1 VNVDDVGVG
10 VFPPEMGSNE
20 PNARYLELPPIIDEE
35 VSYVCVLCCVMFCY
49 DMSYYVILCYVTLC
63 HVMLCYIMLCYGML
77 HNIILQC
84 IIMCHTKM

>member
-35 VSYVCVLCCVMFCY
+35 VSYDVCYVMLYYTVLYYIILYYIILCSVMLCNVTLCY
-49 DMSYYVILCYVTLC
+49 DM
-63 HVMLCYIMLCYGML
+63 
-77 HNIILQC
+77 
-84 IIMCHTKM
+84 